1 MDILKLYIC
10 FMLQLYVVQVLKV
23 RFSLGTKK
31 TLVQGEESIITAGD
45 DAVSPHKH
53 HVVSPYHHSPYMSGR
68 YDVNV
73 MWHVKKR
80 IFTWEKS
87 LVIYS
92 FLNPTQYVVKQ
103 CEEYN
108 MFEAGYQP
116 QWTLLN
122 ESSILNP
129 LNHDSLL
136 QRCFLFIYWPWW
148 SWDSVN
154 PNVLW
159 TTAIRASETADKN
172 VFSGPN
178 YSNWM
183 IWSGSVLLSFVNCV
197 TSSGKK
203 C

>member
-1 MDILKLYIC
+1 MTNPITTINVSNVQMMDILKLYIC

-31 TLVQGEESIITAGD
+31 HLFRVRKLSSQLEMMRFLLINTMLCHHIITVHTCRED
-45 DAVSPHKH
+45 I
-53 HVVSPYHHSPYMSGR
+53 MWMW
-68 YDVNV
+68 

-136 QRCFLFIYWPWW
+136 
-148 SWDSVN
+148 
-154 PNVLW
+154 
-159 TTAIRASETADKN
+159 
-172 VFSGPN
+172 
-178 YSNWM
+178 
-183 IWSGSVLLSFVNCV
+183 
-197 TSSGKK
+197 
-203 C
+203 